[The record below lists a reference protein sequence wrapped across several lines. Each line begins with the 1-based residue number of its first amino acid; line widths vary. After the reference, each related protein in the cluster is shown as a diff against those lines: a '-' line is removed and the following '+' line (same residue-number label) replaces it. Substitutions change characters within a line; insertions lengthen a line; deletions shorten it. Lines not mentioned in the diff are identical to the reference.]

1 MEWTTERRYRR
12 YEDWTT
18 RGKAS
23 HSRSYGHNLLG
34 IHTIM
39 LSQKLVS

>member
-12 YEDWTT
+12 YEDWT
-18 RGKAS
+18 REEKQAIQDLW
-23 HSRSYGHNLLG
+23 RNLLG